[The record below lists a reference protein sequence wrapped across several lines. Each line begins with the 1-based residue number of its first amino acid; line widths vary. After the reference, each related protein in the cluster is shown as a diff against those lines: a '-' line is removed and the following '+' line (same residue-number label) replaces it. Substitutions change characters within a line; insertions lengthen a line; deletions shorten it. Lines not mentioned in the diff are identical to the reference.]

1 MFGFFRLP
9 KLAGRFG
16 HLRSTLLF
24 VLGSVVGALG
34 GLVVTGVS
42 NLTQVLHHAL
52 FGLGAGARLSE
63 QAALGH
69 PLLATVPAV
78 GGILMGATIVLNRKY
93 RKRQPVDPIEANA
106 LHGGRMSMRESAVI
120 TSQTVISSS
129 FGASVGLEAGYT
141 QLASA
146 AGSWL
151 ATRFRL
157 RRNEVRM
164 LVGCGAAGAIAAAF
178 GAPLTGAFYAFELI
192 VGIYSIGLLAPV
204 VGAAL
209 AGNLLAV
216 QLGAVQTH
224 IELGAIAAVG
234 PYDIVAFVALGLIG
248 GSFAVMLMRF
258 VGLVER
264 ALVASR
270 LPIWLRPAIGGL
282 AVGGLGLITPQVLS
296 SGHGALHLQF
306 SQSFGLFALVGL
318 LVLKSMASAI
328 SLGAGFRGGLF
339 FASLFL
345 GALIGKI
352 SAMGASLIGMQVDV
366 GLAAVVGMAA
376 VATGVV
382 GGPLTLT
389 FLILETTNDLAI
401 SGAVMVASAISGVLV
416 REMFGFSFSTWR
428 LHLRG
433 ESIRAPYDIGRIR
446 SLTVGAIMRRDITTI
461 EKETSLSEFRQRFPL
476 GSTERVVAMDSSGA
490 YEGIVLVAEAYQPW
504 EGEEPLETIEPL
516 LRHKDRFLLAGINA
530 SDAAAMFERE
540 GSEELAVVENI
551 TSRKVIGLLTE
562 AYLLRR
568 YSAALDQGWKDLTS

>member
-1 MFGFFRLP
+1 M
-9 KLAGRFG
+9 
-16 HLRSTLLF
+16 RSTLLF

>member
-78 GGILMGATIVLNRKY
+78 GGMLMGATIVLNRKY

-224 IELGAIAAVG
+224 IELGAIATVG
-234 PYDIVAFVALGLIG
+234 PSDIVAFVALGLIG

-306 SQSFGLFALVGL
+306 IQSFGLFALVGL

-352 SAMGASLIGMQVDV
+352 SAMGAALIGMQVDV

>member
-461 EKETSLSEFRQRFPL
+461 EKQTSLSEFRQRFPL
-476 GSTERVVAMDSSGA
+476 GSTERVVAMDSNGA

>member
-78 GGILMGATIVLNRKY
+78 GGMLMGATIVLNRKY

-224 IELGAIAAVG
+224 IELGAIATVG
-234 PYDIVAFVALGLIG
+234 PSDIVAFVALGLIG

-282 AVGGLGLITPQVLS
+282 AVGGLGLISPQVLS

-306 SQSFGLFALVGL
+306 IQSFGLFALVGL

-352 SAMGASLIGMQVDV
+352 SAMGAALIGMQVDV

-428 LHLRG
+428 LHLRC
-433 ESIRAPYDIGRIR
+433 EC
-446 SLTVGAIMRRDITTI
+446 SL
-461 EKETSLSEFRQRFPL
+461 
-476 GSTERVVAMDSSGA
+476 
-490 YEGIVLVAEAYQPW
+490 
-504 EGEEPLETIEPL
+504 
-516 LRHKDRFLLAGINA
+516 
-530 SDAAAMFERE
+530 
-540 GSEELAVVENI
+540 
-551 TSRKVIGLLTE
+551 
-562 AYLLRR
+562 
-568 YSAALDQGWKDLTS
+568 

>member
-1 MFGFFRLP
+1 MRGFFRLP

-69 PLLATVPAV
+69 PLLAMVPAV

-151 ATRFRL
+151 ATRFHL

-234 PYDIVAFVALGLIG
+234 PSDIVAFVALGLIG

-306 SQSFGLFALVGL
+306 IQSFGLFALVGL

-352 SAMGASLIGMQVDV
+352 SAMGASLFGMQVDV

-476 GSTERVVAMDSSGA
+476 GSTERVVAMDSNGA

>member
-69 PLLATVPAV
+69 PLLATVPAL

-224 IELGAIAAVG
+224 IELGAIATVG
-234 PYDIVAFVALGLIG
+234 PSDIVAFVALGLIG

>member
-1 MFGFFRLP
+1 
-9 KLAGRFG
+9 
-16 HLRSTLLF
+16 LF

-78 GGILMGATIVLNRKY
+78 GGMLMGATIVLNRKY

-224 IELGAIAAVG
+224 IELGAIATVG
-234 PYDIVAFVALGLIG
+234 PSDIVAFVALGLIG

-306 SQSFGLFALVGL
+306 IQSFGLFALVGL

-352 SAMGASLIGMQVDV
+352 SAMGAALIGMQVDV

>member
-69 PLLATVPAV
+69 PLLATVPAL

-224 IELGAIAAVG
+224 IELGAIATVG
-234 PYDIVAFVALGLIG
+234 PSDIVAFVALGLIG

-306 SQSFGLFALVGL
+306 IQSFGLFALVGL

>member
-1 MFGFFRLP
+1 M
-9 KLAGRFG
+9 
-16 HLRSTLLF
+16 RSTLLF

-78 GGILMGATIVLNRKY
+78 GGMLMGATIVLNRKY

-224 IELGAIAAVG
+224 IELGAIATVG
-234 PYDIVAFVALGLIG
+234 PSDIVAFVALGLIG

-306 SQSFGLFALVGL
+306 IQSFGLFALVGL

-352 SAMGASLIGMQVDV
+352 SAMGAALIGMQVDV